1 MTWSDL
7 LDGCRVLATLNGSG
21 DAYATIRDS
30 VVSQLV
36 KDKGYGIDKANQLLD
51 DIIKEIREGKSSR

>member
-1 MTWSDL
+1 
-7 LDGCRVLATLNGSG
+7 VLATLNGSG